1 MINERLIE
9 HINELKNKRISDVE
23 ITDILLLN
31 NYTAEEI
38 KENINH
44 YNNTHGFSSNNYI
57 EEYEKIQGK
66 KFSEIE
72 VKETE
77 KKPVVTD
84 SKNYDQKVK
93 EIKKEEPLIKNEK
106 ISSVVS
112 EKQKMS
118 KGDLISIIAII
129 FLLAF
134 IIYVIISYDVINK
147 LILKM

>member
-38 KENINH
+38 KENLNH
-44 YNNTHGFSSNNYI
+44 YNNIHGFSSNNYI

-66 KFSEIE
+66 KFSEVE
-72 VKETE
+72 DFKE
-77 KKPVVTD
+77 KVVSD
-84 SKNYDQKVK
+84 KKNYDQKVK
-93 EIKKEEPLIKNEK
+93 DIKREEPAVKVEKKEPL
-106 ISSVVS
+106 VTS
-112 EKQKMS
+112 EKKKMS
-118 KGDLISIIAII
+118 KGDLISIVAII
-129 FLLAF
+129 VLLAF

-147 LILKM
+147 IILKM